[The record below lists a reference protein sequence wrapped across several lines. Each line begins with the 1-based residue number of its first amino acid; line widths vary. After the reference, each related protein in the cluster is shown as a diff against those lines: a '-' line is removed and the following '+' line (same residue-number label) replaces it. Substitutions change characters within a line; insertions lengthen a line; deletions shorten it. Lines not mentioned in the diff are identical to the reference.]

1 MTESA
6 LPGEIDVLIVGGGIN
21 GAGIARDAAGRGLTV
36 CLIEQS
42 DLAAFTSS
50 ASTKLIHGGL
60 RYLEYGEV
68 RLVRE
73 ALIERERLLTIA
85 PHLVHPLRFVLPHVP
100 ELRPR
105 WEIRLGLLLYDHLG
119 GRRNLAPSRALRL
132 DRDPAGAALRS
143 QFVHGCMYSDCRVD
157 DSRLV
162 VLNALDAAERGALIL
177 PRTRLLRAVPE
188 RGAWLVECV
197 DTASGARSSLRARV
211 IVNAAGGWVDPV
223 RRSIGLAPELGV
235 RLVKGSHIVVP
246 SLFEG
251 TAAYLLQN
259 EDRRVVF
266 AIPYEEHLT
275 LIGTTDVPF
284 EGQLESVTVSSA
296 EVDYLCESVN
306 RYFRRTVSP
315 SDVLWR
321 YAGVRA
327 LKDDQAQ
334 DASAVTRDYE
344 LHVEESSGGSL
355 ALTVIGGKLST
366 YRSLADSA
374 LEALQA
380 RIGGSR
386 RRWTH
391 EAPLPGGDV
400 PDGDFQAFEREALR
414 RWGGLPHR
422 MVTRMARAYGTRIE
436 RILGA
441 SGAPLEAL
449 GERFGAD
456 LTAAEID
463 YLQDSEWAASAA
475 DILWR
480 RSKLGLAVPSDAPAR
495 IDRYLTA
502 RARRSPPSGA
512 PTPGGRAR
520 PPA

>member
-1 MTESA
+1 MAESA
-6 LPGEIDVLIVGGGIN
+6 FAGEVDVLVVGGGIN
-21 GAGIARDAAGRGLTV
+21 GAGIARDAVGRGLSV
-36 CLIEQS
+36 CLLEQS

-73 ALIERERLLTIA
+73 ALIERERLLTLA

-132 DRDPAGAALRS
+132 DRDPAGAALLPH
-143 QFVHGCMYSDCRVD
+143 FVHGFMYSDCRVD

-177 PRTRLLRAVPE
+177 PRTRLAGAVPE
-188 RGAWLVECV
+188 RGAWRAECV
-197 DTASGARSSLRARV
+197 DTVSGARSSLRARV

-223 RRSIGLAPELGV
+223 RRSIGLSPELGV

-246 SLFEG
+246 RLFEG

-259 EDRRVVF
+259 QDRRVVF
-266 AIPYEEHLT
+266 AIPYEEELT
-275 LIGTTDVPF
+275 LIGTTDVPYDG
-284 EGQLESVTVSSA
+284 ELDAVSVSSA
-296 EVDYLCESVN
+296 EIEYLCESVN
-306 RYFRRTVSP
+306 RYFRRAVSP
-315 SDVLWR
+315 SEVLWR

-327 LKDDQAQ
+327 LKDDRAP
-334 DASAVTRDYE
+334 DAAAVTRDYE

-374 LEALQA
+374 LEALQP
-380 RIGGSR
+380 RIGGSK

-391 EAPLPGGDV
+391 EAPLPGGDM
-400 PDGDFQAFEREALR
+400 PGGDFQTFEREALR
-414 RWGGLPHR
+414 RWSGLPHR
-422 MVTRMARAYGTRIE
+422 MVQRMARAYGTRIE
-436 RILGA
+436 RILGPGGG
-441 SGAPLEAL
+441 SFEAL

-456 LTAAEID
+456 LTAAELD
-463 YLQDSEWAASAA
+463 YLQDCEWAATDA

-480 RSKLGLAVPSDAPAR
+480 RSKLGLVVPSDAPAR
-495 IDRYLTA
+495 IA
-502 RARRSPPSGA
+502 RHLSERTRRSRSWGERMPGDRAPPLA
-512 PTPGGRAR
+512 
-520 PPA
+520 

>member
-1 MTESA
+1 MAESA
-6 LPGEIDVLIVGGGIN
+6 LAGEIDVLVVGVGIN
-21 GAGIARDAAGRGLTV
+21 GAGIARDAAGRGLVV

-42 DLAAFTSS
+42 DLAAYTSS

-60 RYLEYGEV
+60 RYLEYGEL

-73 ALIERERLLTIA
+73 ALIERERLLAIA

-132 DRDPAGAALRS
+132 DRDPAGCALRPH
-143 QFVHGCMYSDCRVD
+143 FVHGFMYSDCRVD

-162 VLNALDAAERGALIL
+162 VLNALDAAERGALVL
-177 PRTRLLRAVPE
+177 PRTRFAGAVAE
-188 RGAWLVECV
+188 RGGWRAEYI
-197 DTASGARSSLRARV
+197 DTATGARGTLYARV
-211 IVNAAGGWVDPV
+211 IVNATGGWVDRL
-223 RRSIGLAPELGV
+223 RRSMGLSPELGV

-246 SLFEG
+246 RLFEG
-251 TAAYLLQN
+251 SAAYLLQN
-259 EDRRVVF
+259 GDRRVVF

-275 LIGTTDVPF
+275 LIGTTDVPY
-284 EGQLESVTVSSA
+284 EGELDAVSASSA
-296 EVDYLCESVN
+296 EIDYLCESVN
-306 RYFRRTVSP
+306 RYFRRGVSP
-315 SDVLWR
+315 SEVIWQ

-327 LKDDQAQ
+327 LKDDRAEE
-334 DASAVTRDYE
+334 AAAVTRDYE

-366 YRSLADSA
+366 YRSLAESA
-374 LEALQA
+374 LEALHP

-400 PDGDFQAFEREALR
+400 PGGDFQAFEAEAVR
-414 RWGGLPHR
+414 RWNGLPHG
-422 MVTRMARAYGTRIE
+422 MVERLARAFGTRVE

-441 SGAPLEAL
+441 SGGSLEAL

-456 LTAAEID
+456 LTAAEIE
-463 YLQDSEWAASAA
+463 YLQDTEWATTGA

-480 RSKLGLAVPSDAPAR
+480 RSKLGLAVPQDAPAR
-495 IDRYLTA
+495 IDLYLSE
-502 RARRSPPSGA
+502 RARRSRNRGGPA
-512 PTPGGRAR
+512 PGGCVR
-520 PPA
+520 PPG